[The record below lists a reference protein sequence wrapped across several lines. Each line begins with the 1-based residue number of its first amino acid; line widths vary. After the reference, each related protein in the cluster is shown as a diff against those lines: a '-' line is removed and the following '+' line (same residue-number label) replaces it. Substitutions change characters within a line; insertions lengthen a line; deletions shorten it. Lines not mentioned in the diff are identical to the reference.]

1 MVSHVSKTRPNSK
14 RHEDD
19 KEDAAGAARGGAVR
33 CARTRR
39 VCWRERRRCHCA
51 CVPSSQQ
58 QLGRRASSA
67 SMRGEQV
74 DTSRFWNNYR
84 HIANALS
91 LYHSVKRLGIPDSQ
105 IVLMLADQMPC
116 NARNCFPGE
125 VFNSRTQ
132 KINLYGKN
140 VEVDYRGAEVT
151 VANFITVL
159 TESTN
164 NRSSLLV
171 QIFMTGHGGDGF
183 LKFQDFEELSSQD
196 IADAIQE
203 MHVKKRYH
211 EIFFMVDTC
220 QAGSLSNAIVSPNV
234 VTIGSSQ
241 TGESSYAHHNDEEL
255 GLAVID
261 RFTFSTLDYL
271 QRMKVGDW
279 IRNSS
284 LRELFN
290 FYDPRMLYSTPDYRD
305 DILGRDIDGVPITDF
320 FGSVLDVQ
328 LHYDEEAY
336 PLDGASDFDNSQHH
350 LPEISAANEPK
361 IADSASPV
369 NQQYQQQGFRFST
382 DFFLVGLAFV
392 IGILIVTNK
401 KI

>member
-1 MVSHVSKTRPNSK
+1 MTMK
-14 RHEDD
+14 RTTLRVLLVATLCAAHALVASAGER
-19 KEDAAGAARGGAVR
+19 DAAASTASHAYRRHSNNWAV
-33 CARTRR
+33 
-39 VCWRERRRCHCA
+39 V
-51 CVPSSQQ
+51 
-58 QLGRRASSA
+58 
-67 SMRGEQV
+67 V
-74 DTSRFWNNYR
+74 DTSRFWSNYR

-105 IVLMLADQMPC
+105 IILMLADQMPC

-159 TESTN
+159 TGRHKPGTPASKKLDTDENSN
-164 NRSSLLV
+164 IF
-171 QIFMTGHGGDGF
+171 IFMTGHGGDGF

-241 TGESSYAHHNDEEL
+241 TGESSYAHHSDEEL

-336 PLDGASDFDNSQHH
+336 PLEGVSDFDNHQRQ
-350 LPEISAANEPK
+350 LPEITATDESK
-361 IADSASPV
+361 TMDSVSPA
-369 NQQYQQQGFRFST
+369 NQQHQQRQQKRFRFST

-392 IGILIVTNK
+392 IGILIVTNR